1 MEPFPK
7 EDKGFPVGWEI
18 DPVLCLVL
26 LAILPVLIPLIV
38 LVVLAVEGSTVAD
51 DVKLVVRRIDGLT
64 VGLRVFVDPAAAF

>member
-26 LAILPVLIPLIV
+26 LAILPVLIP